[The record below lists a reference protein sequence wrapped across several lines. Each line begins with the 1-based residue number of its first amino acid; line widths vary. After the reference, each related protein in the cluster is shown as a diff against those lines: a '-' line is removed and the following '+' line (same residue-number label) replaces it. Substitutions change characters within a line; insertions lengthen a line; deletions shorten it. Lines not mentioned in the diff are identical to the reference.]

1 MGERGYSMSW
11 PANQVQT
18 ARVERAAFGLRKA
31 YGARADVDAQMD
43 VNFGFVGYAAA
54 GADKSAPYRPTV
66 SASIRLVSPDGK
78 QNLYTDYVVVN
89 NAFNMKNAVVA
100 EADAQYAYPG
110 FSDLEAAGTA
120 SVDGLRQAID
130 SVALKMSQQISGTQG
145 ARRGQSSRSRCC
157 A

>member
-1 MGERGYSMSW
+1 
-11 PANQVQT
+11 
-18 ARVERAAFGLRKA
+18 
-31 YGARADVDAQMD
+31 MD

-54 GADKSAPYRPTV
+54 GAGKSAPYRPTV

-89 NAFNMKNAVVA
+89 NVFNMKNAVVA

-130 SVALKMSQQISGTQG
+130 SVALKMSQQISGTQ
-145 ARRGQSSRSRCC
+145 
-157 A
+157 